1 MFGLE
6 LTMYN
11 TEGVT
16 LGVLSYIKT
25 SCCLTSLL
33 GKVGR
38 INKTF
43 THNPEDQFQSAN
55 TLVGTNSINFDGKV
69 EIFRQRHLR

>member
-1 MFGLE
+1 MFGLG

-25 SCCLTSLL
+25 SSCPTSLL
-33 GKVGR
+33 GKVAVKKQN
-38 INKTF
+38 ICIQ
-43 THNPEDQFQSAN
+43 P
-55 TLVGTNSINFDGKV
+55 
-69 EIFRQRHLR
+69 